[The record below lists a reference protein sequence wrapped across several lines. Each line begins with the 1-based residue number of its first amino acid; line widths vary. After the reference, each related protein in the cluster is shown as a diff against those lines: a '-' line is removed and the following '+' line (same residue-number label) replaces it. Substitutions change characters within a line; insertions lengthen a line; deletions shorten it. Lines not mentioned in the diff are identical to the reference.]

1 MAITSMDALVTAMP
15 GQILS
20 FYKPSQASEG
30 AGFLHSLWRAAGTPG
45 AGAIP
50 ATGSGQTCSS
60 LTAGA
65 LKFNNPT
72 GGQLTYL
79 ARALMGGSVTGS
91 LIIYDRL
98 VATSGLSGI
107 VTGVQNVNSEALTRY
122 TTGDD
127 VTAFIEWY
135 TATGSTSANITVNY
149 TNHLGSTGQITEA
162 QAFGSGAPTAG
173 QMQPITLNAGDGI
186 RRVESVTLSGTTGTA
201 GNFGIT
207 LARRLITIPLG
218 SANVSTTMD
227 AFATMAKIENSAC
240 LAAMVFCSATTTGNI
255 IGELSLIQG

>member
-1 MAITSMDALVTAMP
+1 MAITSMDGLVTAMP

-20 FYKPSQASEG
+20 YYKPSQTSEG
-30 AGFLHSLWRAAGTPG
+30 AGFLHSLWRASGTPG

-79 ARALMGGSVTGS
+79 ARALMGSSVTGS
-91 LIIYDRL
+91 LILYDRL
-98 VATSGLSGI
+98 VTTSGLSGT
-107 VTGVQNVNSEALTRY
+107 VTTVQNINSEPLTRY
-122 TTGDD
+122 TSGDD
-127 VTAFIEWY
+127 VSLFIEWY
-135 TATGSTSANITVNY
+135 TATGATAANITVNY
-149 TNHLGSTGQITEA
+149 VNHTGATGQVTEA
-162 QAFGSGAPTAG
+162 QAFSTSPTAG
-173 QMQPITLNAGDGI
+173 QMQPIALNGNDGI

-207 LARRLITIPLG
+207 LARRLLTIPLG

-227 AFATMAKIENSAC
+227 AFASMAKIEDSAC
-240 LAAMVFCSATTTGNI
+240 IAGMVFCSAATTGNI
-255 IGELSLIQG
+255 IGEISLIQG